1 MHLYFFSKI
10 KIYIHR
16 LLYHIEH
23 QCAVRTECASE
34 RAWRHAVRVGR
45 ALEFDTQPPSV
56 FCLWCASLQHE
67 LPSPTTCW
75 EIRVRIHMVSLSGVF
90 CWTAEVCCWFMS
102 VLLFFSTRNF
112 SVPLVFTHWR
122 VLECSCMWLLVCAT
136 VEGGIMTLY
145 WCYGENK
152 WL

>member
-75 EIRVRIHMVSLSGVF
+75 EIRVRIHMVSFLLDCWSLLLVYECSSVLQHEKLLRSSSFHSLTSAGVF
-90 CWTAEVCCWFMS
+90 VHVVISLCDSRRRNYDT
-102 VLLFFSTRNF
+102 VLMLR
-112 SVPLVFTHWR
+112 W
-122 VLECSCMWLLVCAT
+122 
-136 VEGGIMTLY
+136 
-145 WCYGENK
+145 K
-152 WL
+152 